1 LTMQTERGKYLAQR
15 NADFLVSYMAKL
27 SAELKGD
34 YETRDEAVI
43 QMFATHQ

>member
-1 LTMQTERGKYLAQR
+1 
-15 NADFLVSYMAKL
+15 AKL

>member
-1 LTMQTERGKYLAQR
+1 
-15 NADFLVSYMAKL
+15 
-27 SAELKGD
+27 ELKGD